1 MRKKLTMQKYPDLED
16 FNKKIL
22 TTLDSKKLIA
32 RWKRENQKI
41 IFTNGCF
48 DIFHYGHL
56 HILYQSKRLGDKLI
70 VGLNDDESIR
80 SIKGIQRPIHNQKQ
94 RSAIL
99 SAISFVDLIIIFSEK
114 TPIKLIK
121 TIKPCVITKGSD
133 YKVSEVVGGDEVIN
147 WGGRV
152 TLITLIKDLSSTRI
166 LKEI

>member
-1 MRKKLTMQKYPDLED
+1 M
-16 FNKKIL
+16 
-22 TTLDSKKLIA
+22 
-32 RWKRENQKI
+32 
-41 IFTNGCF
+41 
-48 DIFHYGHL
+48 
-56 HILYQSKRLGDKLI
+56 
-70 VGLNDDESIR
+70 
-80 SIKGIQRPIHNQKQ
+80 IKGIQRPIHNQKQ

-133 YKVSEVVGGDEVIN
+133 YKVSEVVGGVEVIN

-152 TLITLIKDLSSTRI
+152 TLIPLIKGLSSTRI